1 MLRRLSLFLIGLM
14 LLASS
19 ALAVTLPTVK
29 FSLEPAKGPEQVAPV
44 LQILL
49 LLTILSVAPAL
60 LLMLTSF
67 TRLVVVFSLLR
78 HALGTQQTPPNQV
91 LIALALFLTFF
102 IMAPVFKETYNRAI
116 QPYFDHQL
124 TEAEMFQ
131 EAIKPFRTFMLKN
144 TREKDL
150 ALFVRLRGEK
160 RPQNPEEVST
170 LTLIPAF
177 MISELRTAFEI
188 GFLLYIPF
196 LIIDM
201 VVSSVLLSMGM
212 LMLPPMM
219 VSLPMK
225 LLLFILVDGWNILVG
240 SLAKSFL

>member
-1 MLRRLSLFLIGLM
+1 MLFIGLIGLS
-14 LLASS
+14 SS
-19 ALAVTLPTVK
+19 ALAVTLPTVRI
-29 FSLEPAKGPEQVAPV
+29 SLESAKGPEQVAPV

-49 LLTILSVAPAL
+49 LLTVLSVAPAL

-78 HALGTQQTPPNQV
+78 YALGTQQTPPNQV
-91 LIALALFLTFF
+91 LISLALFMTFF
-102 IMAPVFKETYNRAI
+102 IMAPIFKEAYHRGI
-116 QPYFDHQL
+116 QPYLDRQL
-124 TEAEMFQ
+124 TEAEMFR
-131 EAIKPFRTFMLKN
+131 EVLKPFRAFMLKN

-160 RPQNPEEVST
+160 RPLNPEEVST

-188 GFLLYIPF
+188 GFMLYIPF

-219 VSLPMK
+219 VSLPLK
-225 LLLFILVDGWNILVG
+225 ILLFVLVDGWNILVG

>member
-1 MLRRLSLFLIGLM
+1 MRITLLVSFFLFQAGN
-14 LLASS
+14 
-19 ALAVTLPTVK
+19 ALALTLPTVK
-29 FSLEPAKGPEQVAPV
+29 LGLEPAKGPEQVAVV

-60 LLMLTSF
+60 LLMVTSF
-67 TRLVVVFSLLR
+67 TRLAVVFSLLR
-78 HALGTQQTPPNQV
+78 HALGTQQTPPTQV

-102 IMAPVFKETYNRAI
+102 IMAPVFKEAYEKGLS
-116 QPYFDHQL
+116 PYLAGEID
-124 TEAEMFQ
+124 EAEFFRD
-131 EAIKPFRTFMLKN
+131 AIKPFREFMFRN

-150 ALFVRLRGEK
+150 ALMVRLAGDQ
-160 RPQNPEEVST
+160 RPETKEDVRT

-177 MISELRTAFEI
+177 MISELRSAFEI

-201 VVSSVLLSMGM
+201 VVASVLLSMGM
-212 LMLPPMM
+212 MMLPPIM

-225 LLLFILVDGWNILVG
+225 ILLFVLVDGWNLLIG
-240 SLAKSFL
+240 SLVRSFY

>member
-1 MLRRLSLFLIGLM
+1 LLFIGLIGLS
-14 LLASS
+14 SS
-19 ALAVTLPTVK
+19 ALAVTLPTVRI
-29 FSLEPAKGPEQVAPV
+29 SLESAKGPEQVAPV

-49 LLTILSVAPAL
+49 LLTVLSVAPAL

-78 HALGTQQTPPNQV
+78 YALGTQQTPPNQV
-91 LIALALFLTFF
+91 LISLALFMTFF
-102 IMAPVFKETYNRAI
+102 IMAPVFKEAYHRGI
-116 QPYFDHQL
+116 QPYLDRQL
-124 TEAEMFQ
+124 TEAEMFR
-131 EAIKPFRTFMLKN
+131 EVLKPFRAFMLKN

-160 RPQNPEEVST
+160 RPLNPEEVST

-188 GFLLYIPF
+188 GFMLYIPF

-219 VSLPMK
+219 VSLPLK
-225 LLLFILVDGWNILVG
+225 ILLFVLVDGWNILVG

>member
-1 MLRRLSLFLIGLM
+1 MKKLRWLTLFLLW
-14 LLASS
+14 SPP
-19 ALAVTLPTVK
+19 ALALTLPAVRL
-29 FSLEPAKGPEQVAPV
+29 SLEPAKGPEQVAPV

-49 LLTILSVAPAL
+49 LLTVLSVAPAL

-91 LIALALFLTFF
+91 LISLALFLTFF
-102 IMAPVFKETYNRAI
+102 IMAPVFREAYQRGI
-116 QPYFDHQL
+116 QPYLDHQL
-124 TEAEMFQ
+124 TEEEMFR
-131 EAIKPFRTFMLKN
+131 EALKPFRQFMLKN

-150 ALFVRLRGEK
+150 ALFVKIRGEK
-160 RPQNPEEVST
+160 RPRNPGEVST
-170 LTLIPAF
+170 LSLIPAF

-219 VSLPMK
+219 ISLPLK
-225 LLLFILVDGWNILVG
+225 LLLFVLVDGWNILVG
-240 SLAKSFL
+240 SLARSFF